1 MFVST
6 MEGPTL
12 KDRPGMLVVIRNVS
26 VMMEEQ
32 VITPATKGI
41 SYFIQKSFSFP
52 LSLSL
57 ILSLCL
63 SLSLFLFLNNLCYC
77 AVKFLTLEFYI
88 KVYLTFTVKL
98 YKSLL
103 FYLPL

>member
-41 SYFIQKSFSFP
+41 SYFIKKSSFTS

-57 ILSLCL
+57 ILSVFL
-63 SLSLFLFLNNLCYC
+63 SLSL
-77 AVKFLTLEFYI
+77 
-88 KVYLTFTVKL
+88 
-98 YKSLL
+98 SQ
-103 FYLPL
+103 

>member
-41 SYFIQKSFSFP
+41 SYFIKQSSFS
-52 LSLSL
+52 SLSFSH
-57 ILSLCL
+57 SLCL
-63 SLSLFLFLNNLCYC
+63 SLFLSLNNLCYC
-77 AVKFLTLEFYI
+77 ALKFLTLEFYI

-98 YKSLL
+98 YKLL
-103 FYLPL
+103 FFYLPL

>member
-41 SYFIQKSFSFP
+41 SYFIKKSSFS
-52 LSLSL
+52 SLSFSHSFSL
-57 ILSLCL
+57 INIYIGYGGME
-63 SLSLFLFLNNLCYC
+63 FLFG
-77 AVKFLTLEFYI
+77 VRW
-88 KVYLTFTVKL
+88 V
-98 YKSLL
+98 
-103 FYLPL
+103 

>member
-41 SYFIQKSFSFP
+41 SYFIQKSSFS
-52 LSLSL
+52 SLSFSH
-57 ILSLCL
+57 SLCL
-63 SLSLFLFLNNLCYC
+63 SLSLFLSLNNLCYC
-77 AVKFLTLEFYI
+77 ALKFLTLEFYI
-88 KVYLTFTVKL
+88 KVYLTSTVKL
-98 YKSLL
+98 YKLL
-103 FYLPL
+103 FFYLPL